1 MSRSTGARRP
11 LGCGRS
17 ADPWIDFYRDL
28 PSRLGGAKCDLP
40 GHAEVFD
47 QLLPDRTLRAC
58 ALCARLRPASR
69 PSAMAKGHITDAG
82 FGLANRA
89 LQLHAGFWYLA
100 EYGMEKIM
108 RLHVARKPLAGH

>member
-1 MSRSTGARRP
+1 
-11 LGCGRS
+11 
-17 ADPWIDFYRDL
+17 
-28 PSRLGGAKCDLP
+28 
-40 GHAEVFD
+40 
-47 QLLPDRTLRAC
+47 
-58 ALCARLRPASR
+58 
-69 PSAMAKGHITDAG
+69 MAKGHITDAG